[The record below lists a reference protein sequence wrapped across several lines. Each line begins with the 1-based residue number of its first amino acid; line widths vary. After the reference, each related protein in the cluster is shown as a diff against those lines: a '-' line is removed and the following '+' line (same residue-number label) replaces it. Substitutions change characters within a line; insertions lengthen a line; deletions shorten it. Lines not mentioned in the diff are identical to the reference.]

1 MTLQQYEADN
11 TNEHIQI
18 MSELDASAPG
28 TMFYSWVNV
37 TCHPE
42 WLKYLNV
49 DPFQIP
55 SMTYYY
61 PGRELQS
68 NHIGKFDKMSIA
80 DSADRFLTG
89 KLGSW
94 KGKFTHSQMTME
106 AKDCSLSAQ
115 SGDDEQSEADRLL
128 EEEIMKEIMEEEAEK
143 RRLQEQEDSKKK
155 NTKGTKGKKK
165 KGKKKGKKSSKK
177 DDL

>member
-1 MTLQQYEADN
+1 MMT
-11 TNEHIQI
+11 
-18 MSELDASAPG
+18 ELDASAPG

-42 WLKYLNV
+42 WLNYLNV

-61 PGRELQS
+61 PNRELQS
-68 NHIGKFDKMSIA
+68 NHIGKFDKTSIA

-89 KLGSW
+89 KLANW
-94 KGKFTHSQMTME
+94 KSKFTNDKMTME

-115 SGDDEQSEADRLL
+115 SGEDEQSEADRLL

-143 RRLQEQEDSKKK
+143 RRVQDQEDSRRKK
-155 NTKGTKGKKK
+155 TKGSKGKKK

-177 DDL
+177 EDL

>member
-1 MTLQQYEADN
+1 M
-11 TNEHIQI
+11 

-42 WLKYLNV
+42 WLNYLNV

-61 PGRELQS
+61 PNRELQS
-68 NHIGKFDKMSIA
+68 NHIGKFDKTSIS

-89 KLGSW
+89 KLANW
-94 KGKFTHSQMTME
+94 KSKFTNDKMTME
-106 AKDCSLSAQ
+106 AKDCSLSGQ

-143 RRLQEQEDSKKK
+143 RRVQEQEDSRRK
-155 NTKGTKGKKK
+155 NTKGSKGKKK

-177 DDL
+177 EDL

>member
-1 MTLQQYEADN
+1 
-11 TNEHIQI
+11 

-68 NHIGKFDKMSIA
+68 NHIGKFDKLSIA

-89 KLGSW
+89 KLANYKSKTAHGN
-94 KGKFTHSQMTME
+94 MIME
-106 AKDCSLSAQ
+106 AKDCSVAIG

-128 EEEIMKEIMEEEAEK
+128 EEEIMREIMEEEAEK
-143 RRLQEQEDSKKK
+143 RKL
-155 NTKGTKGKKK
+155 
-165 KGKKKGKKSSKK
+165 
-177 DDL
+177 

>member
-1 MTLQQYEADN
+1 MAD
-11 TNEHIQI
+11 
-18 MSELDASAPG
+18 LDASAPG
-28 TMFYSWVNV
+28 TMFYSWINV

-61 PGRELQS
+61 PGRELQA
-68 NHIGKFDKMSIA
+68 NHIGKFDKASIA
-80 DSADRFLTG
+80 ESADRFLAG

-94 KGKFTHSQMTME
+94 KTKFNQDQMLME
-106 AKDCSLSAQ
+106 AKDCSASAQ
-115 SGDDEQSEADRLL
+115 SGDSEQSEADRLI
-128 EEEIMKEIMEEEAEK
+128 EEEIMREIMEEEAEK
-143 RRLQEQEDSKKK
+143 RKAQEQEDSKKK
-155 NTKGTKGKKK
+155 NIKGTKGKKK

-177 DDL
+177 EDL

>member
-1 MTLQQYEADN
+1 
-11 TNEHIQI
+11 

-61 PGRELQS
+61 PNRELQS
-68 NHIGKFDKMSIA
+68 NHIGKFDKTSIS
-80 DSADRFLTG
+80 DSADRFLLG
-89 KLGSW
+89 KLANW
-94 KGKFTHSQMTME
+94 KSKFTHDQMTME
-106 AKDCSLSAQ
+106 EKDCSLSLQA
-115 SGDDEQSEADRLL
+115 DDEQSEADRLL
-128 EEEIMKEIMEEEAEK
+128 EEEIMREIMEEEAEK
-143 RRLQEQEDSKKK
+143 RKQQEQEDSRRK
-155 NTKGTKGKKK
+155 NIKGSKGKKK
-165 KGKKKGKKSSKK
+165 KGGKKKGKKSSKK
-177 DDL
+177 EDL